1 MLIIIIICHV
11 NIKHIF
17 VIIKEYKYPPKKE
30 YMKQNLFK
38 QLLMILAII
47 PLVGIQAQSTDYM
60 NVYLTSQGSFQSINI
75 DEIDKITFPSEDEVS
90 ITISGV
96 ATPMAIEDVEVIT
109 FGDTDI
115 TSIEESEVETSEIEI
130 IYIASAGEVRITSPE
145 VINQVQLYNMQ
156 GVMMQSLVSG
166 EQVATLNVGNYPSG
180 IYVVAVQSNGEIE
193 TKKIIIN

>member
-1 MLIIIIICHV
+1 MQ
-11 NIKHIF
+11 
-17 VIIKEYKYPPKKE
+17 
-30 YMKQNLFK
+30 QNLFK

-75 DEIDKITFPSEDEVS
+75 DEIDKITFPSEDEVN

-96 ATPMAIEDVEVIT
+96 ATPMAIEDIEVIT

-115 TSIEESEVETSEIEI
+115 TAIEENEIEVTEIEI
-130 IYIASAGEVRITSPE
+130 VYIASAGDVHITSPE

-156 GVMMQSLVSG
+156 GVLMQYQTPNS
-166 EQVATLNVGNYPSG
+166 EEATLNVGNYPSG

-193 TKKIIIN
+193 TKKIIK